1 MNASPE
7 LAEPDAET
15 PELREVE
22 SLSLAADFAPVS
34 SQQWLESVARVLRRS
49 GYDGDDPIGHLTTRT
64 LDDIDVRPLYT
75 REDAV
80 DSGRPGVVPFVRG
93 GRAQGSG
100 PVGWDVRAHH
110 ASADRHAVLADLE
123 NGVTSLWLGLGPG
136 RIPLDQLPSVLGGVF
151 LDLAPVAL
159 DAGAGSAAA
168 AELFRDL
175 AGERGVDAQS
185 LSGSLGFDPLGLQ
198 ARSGHEQGL
207 DDAVAWA
214 LRCADETPRLRAIT
228 VDALPFHDAG
238 GSDAQELACAL
249 AAGVAYL
256 RALKAAGMRLAEATA
271 QLEFRYAAT
280 ADQFSTIAKLRAARL
295 LWSRVGEVAG
305 VPERARA
312 QRQHAV
318 SSWAMTTRRDPWG
331 NLLRGTLACFGAG
344 LGGADAVTV
353 LPFDVAIGRPDAFS
367 RRIARNTHALL
378 MEESH
383 LSRVIDPAGG
393 SWYVEQLTREVAR
406 QAWAIFQRIEAG
418 GGIAAGLADGSIAAE
433 LAATAAQRRSDLAH
447 RRRAITGVT
456 EFALLDERDVVREP
470 WPEDESGGL
479 PRTRYAADYEALR
492 DRSDAILAAA
502 GARPTV
508 SLVPLGS
515 GPEVTSRT
523 AFAAGALQPG
533 GIVVD
538 EGGPDADV
546 RAVCLCAGDDVDAGR
561 LAATITSLHDRGT
574 TVLAVGA
581 PPHAPG
587 IDVHLNPG
595 ADLVAAL
602 TAVLDSLEVPS

>member
-1 MNASPE
+1 
-7 LAEPDAET
+7 
-15 PELREVE
+15 
-22 SLSLAADFAPVS
+22 
-34 SQQWLESVARVLRRS
+34 
-49 GYDGDDPIGHLTTRT
+49 
-64 LDDIDVRPLYT
+64 
-75 REDAV
+75 
-80 DSGRPGVVPFVRG
+80 
-93 GRAQGSG
+93 
-100 PVGWDVRAHH
+100 
-110 ASADRHAVLADLE
+110 
-123 NGVTSLWLGLGPG
+123 
-136 RIPLDQLPSVLGGVF
+136 
-151 LDLAPVAL
+151 
-159 DAGAGSAAA
+159 
-168 AELFRDL
+168 
-175 AGERGVDAQS
+175 
-185 LSGSLGFDPLGLQ
+185 
-198 ARSGHEQGL
+198 
-207 DDAVAWA
+207 
-214 LRCADETPRLRAIT
+214 
-228 VDALPFHDAG
+228 
-238 GSDAQELACAL
+238 
-249 AAGVAYL
+249 
-256 RALKAAGMRLAEATA
+256 
-271 QLEFRYAAT
+271 
-280 ADQFSTIAKLRAARL
+280 
-295 LWSRVGEVAG
+295 
-305 VPERARA
+305 
-312 QRQHAV
+312 
-318 SSWAMTTRRDPWG
+318 MTTRRDPWG

-470 WPEDESGGL
+470 WAEDESGGL

-581 PPHAPG
+581 PPDAPG